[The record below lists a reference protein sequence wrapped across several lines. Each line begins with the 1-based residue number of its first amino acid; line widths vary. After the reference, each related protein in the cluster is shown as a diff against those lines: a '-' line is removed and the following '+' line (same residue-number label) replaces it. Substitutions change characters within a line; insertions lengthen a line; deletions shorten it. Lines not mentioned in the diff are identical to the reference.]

1 MENFLNDTQK
11 HALMKNLRRHVAHLS
26 VNIGE
31 RHLWNGDSL
40 EQAARYIESEF
51 SAAGYVPMRQ
61 TFMAYRKPVSNIVA
75 EKNGASQHLIVV
87 GAHYDSVPGSPG
99 ADDNASAVAG
109 MIELARMLK
118 DIRSAGS
125 FRFVGFVNE
134 ESPAFGSEVMGSMQY
149 ARLLKERGEKVAFMM
164 ALEMIG
170 YFDKRRLQTY
180 PLSLMRRFYPKRG
193 DFIAIIGDLNSHRPA
208 RVLARKMR
216 HEGCVRTATL
226 IAPRQFGGIDRS
238 DHSAFWKHGFK
249 AVMITDTALFRNE
262 NYHRETDTMD
272 TINFEMMTNVVES
285 LRAALAAIGTRS

>member
-1 MENFLNDTQK
+1 MNYTEK
-11 HALMKNLRRHVAHLS
+11 HTLMKNLRHHVAHLS

-40 EQAARYIESEF
+40 EQAAHYIESEF

-61 TFMAYRKPVSNIVA
+61 TFIAYRKPVSNIVA
-75 EKNGASQHLIVV
+75 EKNGACQHLIVV

-118 DIRSAGS
+118 DIRCASS
-125 FRFVGFVNE
+125 LRFVGFVNE
-134 ESPAFGSEVMGSMQY
+134 ESPSFGSEYMGSMQY
-149 ARLLKERGEKVAFMM
+149 ARHLRERGENVAFMI

-170 YFDKRRLQTY
+170 YFDKRRRQTY
-180 PLSLMRRFYPKRG
+180 PLSLMRRFYPKTG
-193 DFIAIIGDLNSHRPA
+193 DFIAIISDLHSHRPA
-208 RVLARKMR
+208 RALARKMR
-216 HEGCVRTATL
+216 QEGCVRTATL

-238 DHSAFWKHGFK
+238 DHSAFWKHDFK

-272 TINFEMMTNVVES
+272 TINFEMMTDVVVS
-285 LRAALAAIGTRS
+285 LCAAIAKVANYA

>member
-1 MENFLNDTQK
+1 LNHTEK
-11 HALMKNLRRHVAHLS
+11 HALMENLRRHVAHLS
-26 VNIGE
+26 INIGE

-40 EQAARYIESEF
+40 EQAAHYIESEF
-51 SAAGYVPMRQ
+51 SAAGYVPLRQ
-61 TFMAYRKPVSNIVA
+61 TFMAYRKPVSNIIA

-109 MIELARMLK
+109 MVELARMLK
-118 DIRSAGS
+118 DIRCASS

-134 ESPAFGSEVMGSMQY
+134 ESPSFGSEYMGSMQY
-149 ARLLKERGEKVAFMM
+149 ARHLKERGEKVAFAV

-170 YFDKRRLQTY
+170 YFDKRRPQAY
-180 PLSLMRRFYPKRG
+180 PLSLMRRFYPKTG
-193 DFIAIIGDLNSHRPA
+193 DFIAIISDLNSHQPA
-208 RVLARKMR
+208 RALARKMR
-216 HEGCVRTATL
+216 QEGCVRTATL

-238 DHSAFWKHGFK
+238 DHSAFWKHGFR

-272 TINFEMMTNVVES
+272 TINFEMMTDVVES
-285 LRAALAAIGTRS
+285 LWAALAEIGTRS

>member
-1 MENFLNDTQK
+1 LNVTEKHTLME
-11 HALMKNLRRHVAHLS
+11 NLRRHVAHLS

-40 EQAARYIESEF
+40 EQAAHYIESEF
-51 SAAGYVPMRQ
+51 GAAGYVPMRQ

-75 EKNGASQHLIVV
+75 EKKGSSRHLIVV

-99 ADDNASAVAG
+99 ADDNASAAAG

-118 DIRSAGS
+118 DIRCASS
-125 FRFVGFVNE
+125 FRFAGFVNE
-134 ESPAFGSEVMGSMQY
+134 ESPSFGSEYMGSLQY
-149 ARLLKERGEKVAFMM
+149 ARYLKERGENVSLMI

-170 YFDKRRLQTY
+170 FFDKKRLQTY
-180 PLSLMRRFYPKRG
+180 PLSMMRCFYPKNA

-216 HEGCVRTATL
+216 QRGCVRTATL
-226 IAPRQFGGIDRS
+226 IAPRQLWGIDRS
-238 DHSAFWKHGFK
+238 DHSAFWKEGFK
-249 AVMITDTALFRNE
+249 AVMVTDTALFRNE

-272 TINFEMMTNVVES
+272 TINFEMMTDVVES
-285 LRAALAAIGTRS
+285 LRAALVEIGTRS